1 LRLFFS
7 SQAVGVFS
15 AVSFSF
21 FLLRLHTELGVRGS
35 VQVVSAERG
44 PSVGATSAFCRRP
57 GRLLRPSAASSS
69 SSSSSFS
76 SYFSSGSGAGL
87 AAPNDAPTVV
97 LAFGDASLCKPLLQ
111 SAAAAGVSVELLKY
125 EKHLGHRQMVHARS
139 SGGRGLGL
147 V

>member
-57 GRLLRPSAASSS
+57 GRLLRPSAA